1 MNLCGGKRDKYM
13 YVHMCMCMCSRTAK
27 PKRGQRSCAC
37 LYLLLLL
44 LQLQSLQCRSGA
56 ERMRRSKRAA
66 SEELMI
72 ATAQQQRRRRK
83 VLRGRPSVTLSQS
96 QLPSLFAESITSLEK
111 KQQRGHANKRGMSQA
126 EPRRAARLLRCAA
139 LCSACLALGKSQL
152 LE

>member
-1 MNLCGGKRDKYM
+1 
-13 YVHMCMCMCSRTAK
+13 MCMCMCSITAK

-56 ERMRRSKRAA
+56 ERTRGSKRAA

-72 ATAQQQRRRRK
+72 ATAQQRRRRK

-111 KQQRGHANKRGMSQA
+111 KQQRGHANKRGMSRA
-126 EPRRAARLLRCAA
+126 EPHRAARLLRCAA

>member
-1 MNLCGGKRDKYM
+1 
-13 YVHMCMCMCSRTAK
+13 MCMCMCSITAK

-37 LYLLLLL
+37 LYLLLL
-44 LQLQSLQCRSGA
+44 QLQSLHCRSGA
-56 ERMRRSKRAA
+56 ERTRGSKRAA

-72 ATAQQQRRRRK
+72 ATAQQRRRRK

-111 KQQRGHANKRGMSQA
+111 KQQRGHANKRGMSRV

-139 LCSACLALGKSQL
+139 LLSALPVWLSARVNFLSNEKRQGKAN
-152 LE
+152 

>member
-1 MNLCGGKRDKYM
+1 MCI
-13 YVHMCMCMCSRTAK
+13 CMCMCSITAK

-44 LQLQSLQCRSGA
+44 LLQQLQSLQCRSGA
-56 ERMRRSKRAA
+56 ERTRGSKRAA

-72 ATAQQQRRRRK
+72 ATAQQRRRRK

-111 KQQRGHANKRGMSQA
+111 KQQRGHANKRGMSRA
-126 EPRRAARLLRCAA
+126 AARLLRCAA
-139 LCSACLALGKSQL
+139 LLSALPVWLSARVNFLSNEKRQGKAN
-152 LE
+152 